1 MNEELKNSLDRRIE
15 QCLKQLETL
24 EEGSDAKKSAIG
36 DLDILYKLHL
46 EEIKVQMETLD
57 KFEKRRI
64 EEENNKSVVKEQSI
78 DRYVKIGLEIIL
90 GVGQIVFCAIY
101 LNKGFRFEE
110 TGTFT
115 SATNRKCQ
123 SWIKPNRR

>member
-1 MNEELKNSLDRRIE
+1 MNEVLKNALDKKIE
-15 QCLKQLETL
+15 QSLKDLETL
-24 EEGSDAKKSAIG
+24 EEGSEAKKVAVEN
-36 DLDILYKLHL
+36 LDKLYKLHL
-46 EEIKVQMETLD
+46 EETKVLMETLD
-57 KFEKRRI
+57 KSEKRRI
-64 EEENNKSVVKEQSI
+64 EEESKKNDLKERAF
-78 DRYVKIGLEIIL
+78 DRYFKIGLEIVL

-123 SWIKPNRR
+123 SWIKPTRR